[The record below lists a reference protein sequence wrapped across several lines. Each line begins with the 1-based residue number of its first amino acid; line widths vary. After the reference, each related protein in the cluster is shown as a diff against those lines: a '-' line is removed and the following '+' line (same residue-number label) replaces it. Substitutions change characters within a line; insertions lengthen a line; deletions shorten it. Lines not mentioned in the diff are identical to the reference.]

1 MIPALR
7 RRLSRALHV
16 LGNAIG
22 PDRWLPAPSPA
33 DEYESLRREL
43 QAETKAEFGLRNVEF
58 GPWFLVKPGEARE
71 ILPAP
76 GPGKAWV
83 WNGRQPAWSVVNWDL
98 VDATD
103 NVLPMKERK

>member
-7 RRLSRALHV
+7 RRLARVLHR
-16 LGNAIG
+16 LANAIG
-22 PDRWLPAPSPA
+22 PDRWLPTPSMEQEA
-33 DEYESLRREL
+33 
-43 QAETKAEFGLRNVEF
+43 KAEFGLRNVDRYYPMQ
-58 GPWFLVKPGEARE
+58 PWETRE

-83 WNGRQPAWSVVNWDL
+83 WNGGPMFERASYDL
-98 VDATD
+98 VNID